1 LQCHSV
7 SKTRFKNRYSKT
19 NAQKKWAVKTR
30 PFGREALIV
39 TRRAPR
45 CKQFPCL
52 KREPVHE
59 TRPWLL
65 RQPFCVSRHRAF
77 EPQVVHG
84 KTGRD
89 QRWALHPDFQYSLKV
104 I

>member
-39 TRRAPR
+39 TCCASR

-52 KREPVHE
+52 ERELVWNPLMAAA
-59 TRPWLL
+59 TA
-65 RQPFCVSRHRAF
+65 SHRRCRDS
-77 EPQVVHG
+77 QV
-84 KTGRD
+84 
-89 QRWALHPDFQYSLKV
+89 A
-104 I
+104 